1 MLQGRNVCSNPDEL
15 LLRQFKDSLAR
26 STTSVTSFQDFS
38 EFRQRKADPK
48 CSLNDVNP
56 LNRALGIYP
65 ITRRTPHSLRQHA
78 DLFVMSNRV
87 WTDSGRFRE
96 CPGMESLYVVTH
108 LSSMDPRM
116 HSSVKHFY
124 GQLAATGWLVD
135 VNRWDEKAGLLTGCG
150 VRSQVIDVLEA
161 QIKRRPAMK
170 KVSTA
175 VTKQRRNFSQP
186 KRTIG
191 LDLGDRNSW
200 YCVLDEGGQIRLE
213 QRVRTNAKA
222 LREVFGEM
230 PRSRIA
236 LETGTHSPW
245 ISRLLNDLGHEVI
258 VANARKVRLIGESR
272 KKDDRLDAQTL
283 ARLARIDSVLL
294 CPVKHRSAQ
303 AQADLTVIRARAALV
318 RARTGLVNSA
328 RSLAKSYGERLR
340 GCNVRNMNP
349 EKAESLSP
357 ELQVALEPLLHAIE
371 SLSER
376 IVEYNDRI
384 GALAEQRYPQV
395 ELLKQIKGVGTLIA
409 LTFLLTLEDP
419 HRFRKSRDV
428 GCYLGLQ
435 PGRRNSGQ
443 SEPQMHISKE
453 GDPYL
458 RTLLVQGAQHILGP
472 FGVDCDLRRWGLKLA
487 ERGGK
492 SCKKRA
498 IVATARKLAV
508 LLHHLWVSGEVYEP
522 LHNSSRATV
531 AAAA

>member
-1 MLQGRNVCSNPDEL
+1 M
-15 LLRQFKDSLAR
+15 KKI
-26 STTSVTSFQDFS
+26 STTA
-38 EFRQRKADPK
+38 RKQ
-48 CSLNDVNP
+48 SWN
-56 LNRALGIYP
+56 I
-65 ITRRTPHSLRQHA
+65 
-78 DLFVMSNRV
+78 
-87 WTDSGRFRE
+87 
-96 CPGMESLYVVTH
+96 
-108 LSSMDPRM
+108 
-116 HSSVKHFY
+116 
-124 GQLAATGWLVD
+124 
-135 VNRWDEKAGLLTGCG
+135 
-150 VRSQVIDVLEA
+150 SQQTL
-161 QIKRRPAMK
+161 
-170 KVSTA
+170 
-175 VTKQRRNFSQP
+175 
-186 KRTIG
+186 TIG

-200 YCVLDEGGQIRLE
+200 YCVLDEAGRIQLE
-213 QRVRTNAKA
+213 QRVGTNAKA
-222 LREVFGEM
+222 LGEAFGAM
-230 PRSRIA
+230 ARSRIA

-245 ISRLLNDLGHEVI
+245 ISRLLSGLGHEVI
-258 VANARKVRLIGESR
+258 VAHARKVRLIGESR

-283 ARLARIDSVLL
+283 ARLARIDPKLL

-318 RARTGLVNSA
+318 RARTSLVNTA

-349 EKAESLSP
+349 EKAEALSP
-357 ELQVALEPLLHAIE
+357 ELQSALEPLLAEIE
-371 SLSER
+371 SLSGR
-376 IVEYNDRI
+376 IAAYNDRI
-384 GALAEQRYPQV
+384 EALAVQSYPQV
-395 ELLKQIKGVGTLIA
+395 ALLKQIKGVGTLIA

-472 FGVDCDLRRWGLKLA
+472 FGIDCDLRRWGLKLA

-492 SCKKRA
+492 SGKKRA
-498 IVATARKLAV
+498 IIATARKLAV

-522 LHNSSRATV
+522 LHNSSRVTV

>member
-1 MLQGRNVCSNPDEL
+1 
-15 LLRQFKDSLAR
+15 
-26 STTSVTSFQDFS
+26 
-38 EFRQRKADPK
+38 
-48 CSLNDVNP
+48 
-56 LNRALGIYP
+56 
-65 ITRRTPHSLRQHA
+65 
-78 DLFVMSNRV
+78 
-87 WTDSGRFRE
+87 
-96 CPGMESLYVVTH
+96 
-108 LSSMDPRM
+108 
-116 HSSVKHFY
+116 
-124 GQLAATGWLVD
+124 
-135 VNRWDEKAGLLTGCG
+135 
-150 VRSQVIDVLEA
+150 
-161 QIKRRPAMK
+161 MK

-175 VTKQRRNFSQP
+175 TAQQIRNISQP
-186 KRTIG
+186 QPTIG
-191 LDLGDRNSW
+191 LDLGDRNCW
-200 YCVLDEGGQIRLE
+200 YCVLDEAGQIQQE
-213 QRVRTNAKA
+213 QRVRTQAKA
-222 LREVFGEM
+222 LREVFGSM

-245 ISRLLNDLGHEVI
+245 ISRLLSEMGHEVI
-258 VANARKVRLIGESR
+258 VAHARKVRLIGESR

-283 ARLARIDSVLL
+283 ARLARIDPELL
-294 CPVKHRSAQ
+294 CPVKHRSAK
-303 AQADLTVIRARAALV
+303 AQADLTMIRARASLV
-318 RARTGLVNSA
+318 RARTGLVNTA

-340 GCNVRNMNP
+340 GCNVRNLNP

-357 ELQVALEPLLHAIE
+357 ELQAALEPLLAAIE
-371 SLSER
+371 ELSER
-376 IVEYNDRI
+376 IAEYNDRVE
-384 GALAEQRYPQV
+384 ALAQQSYPQV

-472 FGVDCDLRRWGLKLA
+472 FGVDCDLRRWGLRLA

-492 SCKKRA
+492 SGKKRA

-508 LLHHLWVSGEVYEP
+508 LLHHLWVTGELYEP
-522 LHNSSRATV
+522 LHNSSRTQV